1 MHPKSS
7 KLKPYS
13 IFILFS
19 FLFLSCQH
27 RQAKMQ
33 NPWGEPTDEFDL
45 AQIEQAGELIA
56 LTISGPETYYDYKG
70 SKMGAH
76 AMLCQQFADSLG
88 VRLRIEL
95 CRDTTEMFDRL
106 DDGDGDLIAYPLNMP
121 DELSPGWKVSDE
133 KPDLAEALRVWYH
146 SGRMSLVRAEEQRLL
161 NSGGNIRRK
170 VYAPMQNSAKGIISP
185 YDALFR
191 QYGQKIRWDWRLL
204 AAQCYQES
212 TFDPDATSWAGA
224 RGLMQ
229 IMPQTADHLGMA
241 RSELSNPA
249 QNIAAATRYLVEL
262 EQAFSDIPS
271 RRERQDFVLA
281 AYNGGAHHIR
291 DAMALTGQNGRDPH
305 RWREVAQYVLR
316 LREPQ
321 YYQNPVVRYGYMRGN
336 ETVEYVELIR
346 QRYKQYSGV
355 KSSANI
361 STPQKSRNERHRKKY
376 QIEMPE

>member
-1 MHPKSS
+1 
-7 KLKPYS
+7 
-13 IFILFS
+13 
-19 FLFLSCQH
+19 
-27 RQAKMQ
+27 MQ